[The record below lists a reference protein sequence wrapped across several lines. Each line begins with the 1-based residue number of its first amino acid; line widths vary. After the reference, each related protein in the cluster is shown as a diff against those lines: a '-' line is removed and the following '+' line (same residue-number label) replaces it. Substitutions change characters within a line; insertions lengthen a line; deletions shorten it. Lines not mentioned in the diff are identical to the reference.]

1 MTAAGPEVLV
11 ELAGV
16 VKDYQG
22 LRPLRI
28 VDLRVTRGA
37 IVSVS
42 GPDALAAEVIVN
54 LITAAM
60 RPDVGSVRLF
70 GRSTEAIDDYDAW
83 LAMLDGFGLLTER
96 AVLLDQFSIAQ
107 NLALPLTLSI
117 DPIRPD
123 VLPAVEALADEVG
136 IARTDLSRPVRGAD
150 PVVLQRV
157 RLARA
162 LALGPRLIVAEHP
175 TASLPR
181 DAVPAFARDLARIV
195 LQRGAGL
202 LAISADREFVT
213 ALGGSALTL
222 DAATGVLSRPGL
234 LARLGLRIMTS

>member
-1 MTAAGPEVLV
+1 MTAPDTEVLV

-16 VKDYQG
+16 VKDYQA

-28 VDLRVTRGA
+28 ADLRVTRGA
-37 IVSVS
+37 IVSLS
-42 GPDALAAEVIVN
+42 GPDALAAEVLVN
-54 LITAAM
+54 LMTAAM
-60 RPDVGSVRLF
+60 RPDQGSVRLF
-70 GRSTEAIDDYDAW
+70 GRSTDAIDDYDGW

-96 AVLLDQFSIAQ
+96 AVLLEQFSVAQ

-117 DPIRPD
+117 DPIAAD

-136 IARTDLSRPVRGAD
+136 IARADLSRTVRGAD

-162 LALGPRLIVAEHP
+162 LALGPRLLVAEHP

-181 DAVPAFARDLARIV
+181 DAVPAFARDLTRIV
-195 LQRGAGL
+195 SARGAGL
-202 LAISADREFVT
+202 LAISADREFVK
-213 ALGGSALTL
+213 ALGGTTLTH
-222 DAATGVLSRPGL
+222 DPSTGVLSRPGL
-234 LARLGLRIMTS
+234 LARLGLG